1 MKRLVLL
8 SYSHGN
14 MCKRVFRHRFD
25 FSSEKQFQQEL
36 GNFGLSH
43 RYDFAKVKV

>member
-8 SYSHGN
+8 SFSRGD
-14 MCKRVFRHRFD
+14 MCKRDFRHKFA

-36 GNFGLSH
+36 GNFGLSC
-43 RYDFAKVKV
+43 RYYFAKVKV